1 MAPNQMWAQEQRF
14 SAFIGSGNDVV
25 FDDSRFSPH
34 LLWRNQSHTN
44 EISPSD
50 STFSSIR
57 QLISHTLNFSRSLHH
72 IQITN
77 ITSPQLAIAIRNP
90 GLFRRWKRWP

>member
-1 MAPNQMWAQEQRF
+1 MQNLEKLCYSRYFRDAKLRF
-14 SAFIGSGNDVV
+14 G
-25 FDDSRFSPH
+25 
-34 LLWRNQSHTN
+34 
-44 EISPSD
+44 
-50 STFSSIR
+50 TFSDR
-57 QLISHTLNFSRSLHH
+57 QTPGNALSDVYLRLGLISHTLNFSRSLHH